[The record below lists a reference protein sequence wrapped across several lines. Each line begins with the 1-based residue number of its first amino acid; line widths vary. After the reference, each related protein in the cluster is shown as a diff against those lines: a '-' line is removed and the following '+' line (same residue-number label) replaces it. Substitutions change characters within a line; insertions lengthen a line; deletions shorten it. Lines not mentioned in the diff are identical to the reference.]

1 MAVGLLLTSMVLAL
15 AQTPAVRLVDDEE
28 RGTFVLTIGPMD
40 LPAGGDHHGMH
51 GAVLPPVGTVTLPR
65 NAYLYGFDFDVVDGE
80 GRPVPSEVLHHLNLI
95 DSDHRELFLPISQRI
110 LAIGRETGA
119 QAMPR
124 LLFGYPVQAGQRM
137 VVSVMMHNPFPE
149 NYAGVQLR
157 VYLRY
162 VKDGRPWPLFG
173 VYPFQLDVAFPAGD
187 KSFDLPPGTFAR
199 SYEAK
204 PAMAGRVMVVGGHL
218 HPYATSLKFEDVT
231 ANEVIWEGRPIE
243 GEDRSLEG
251 VSLGRL
257 YKRLG
262 VKIFPD
268 HTYRV
273 TVTYENPT
281 GDSIPE
287 GGMGVIGGVFLPSG
301 DGLWP
306 VADTTDQLYVLDRKH
321 YLREVQGRYEQIV
334 ALIGGREKAAAP
346 AAHVHH

>member
-1 MAVGLLLTSMVLAL
+1 MAVVLLMASAVLAL
-15 AQTPAVRLVDDEE
+15 AQAPGVRLVDDEE

-80 GRPVPSEVLHHLNLI
+80 GRPVPNEVLHHLNLI
-95 DSDHRELFLPISQRI
+95 DSDHRELFLPISQRM

-119 QAMPR
+119 QTMPR
-124 LLFGYPVQAGQRM
+124 LLFGYPVRAGQRM

-149 NYAGVQLR
+149 DYAGVQLR

-173 VYPFQLDVAFPAGD
+173 VYPFQFDVAFPAGD

-231 ANEVIWEGRPIE
+231 AGEVIWEGRPIE

-251 VSLGRL
+251 VSVGRL

-273 TVTYENPT
+273 TVTYDNPT

-301 DGLWP
+301 DGPWP

-321 YLREVQGRYEQIV
+321 YLREVQGRYEQIL
-334 ALIGGREKAAAP
+334 ALVGGKEKPVP
-346 AAHVHH
+346 AAGHVHH